1 MKTLLLWVVL
11 CTSTPLLSQTKL
23 SYTLSVTIANSQQ
36 NREIIQENFGVA
48 KKHKNTYVWEKYG
61 PVYHYKIRLKPR
73 KVIIRYTG
81 KAKQMERKIKALRKR
96 ILH

>member
-1 MKTLLLWVVL
+1 MKNLILCVVI
-11 CTSTPLLSQTKL
+11 CTATPLLSQTKL
-23 SYTLSVTIANSQQ
+23 SHVYSVSVENTQL
-36 NREIIQENFGVA
+36 NREIIQENFGPA
-48 KKHKNTYVWEKYG
+48 KQHKNTYIWEKYG
-61 PVYHYKIRLKPR
+61 PAYHYKIRLKPR

>member
-11 CTSTPLLSQTKL
+11 CTATPLLSQTKL

-36 NREIIQENFGVA
+36 NRKIIKENFGAA

-61 PVYHYKIRLKPR
+61 SAYHYKIRLKPR

-81 KAKQMERKIKALRKR
+81 KAKQIERKIKALRKR

>member
-23 SYTLSVTIANSQQ
+23 SYTYSVAIANSQE

-48 KKHKNTYVWEKYG
+48 KKTQKHLCLGE
-61 PVYHYKIRLKPR
+61 IRSRLSLQNP
-73 KVIIRYTG
+73 
-81 KAKQMERKIKALRKR
+81 A
-96 ILH
+96 

>member
-48 KKHKNTYVWEKYG
+48 KKTQKHLCLG
-61 PVYHYKIRLKPR
+61 KIWASLSLQNP
-73 KVIIRYTG
+73 
-81 KAKQMERKIKALRKR
+81 A
-96 ILH
+96 

>member
-1 MKTLLLWVVL
+1 MKILLLWVVL
-11 CTSTPLLSQTKL
+11 CTATPLLSQTKL

-36 NREIIQENFGVA
+36 NREIIQGNFGAA

-61 PVYHYKIRLKPR
+61 PAYHYKIRLKPQ
-73 KVIIRYTG
+73 KVNIRYTG

>member
-1 MKTLLLWVVL
+1 M
-11 CTSTPLLSQTKL
+11 SYAQQPPYSRKL
-23 SYTLSVTIANSQQ
+23 SYHIPLALLLQTVSKTAK
-36 NREIIQENFGVA
+36 IIHENFGAA

-61 PVYHYKIRLKPR
+61 PAYHYKIRLKPR